1 MKAEELH
8 TLDGE
13 ELSSRLK
20 GARRELYE
28 LRFKLAVGQLD
39 DHRQIRKVR
48 KDIARILT
56 VVHARRLALVPGD
69 EFQETEPLPRAV
81 GGVPGEAGGGGEREA
96 AVEVSEAASDVLA
109 EPTSNPPHAT
119 PRSGL
124 RGDPGE
130 AGSAGTPEE
139 ETPEDVEAATEG
151 EPDPPARRS
160 RRRPAA
166 GEEGN
171 HD

>member
-1 MKAEELH
+1 VVKAEDLR

-13 ELSSRLK
+13 ELTSRLK

-56 VVHARRLALVPGD
+56 VVHARRLGEPIAVSSSALAI
-69 EFQETEPLPRAV
+69 EPLE
-81 GGVPGEAGGGGEREA
+81 GGEAGA
-96 AVEVSEAASDVLA
+96 TATAVA
-109 EPTSNPPHAT
+109 EPEVVDEVA
-119 PRSGL
+119 
-124 RGDPGE
+124 E
-130 AGSAGTPEE
+130 APALDA
-139 ETPEDVEAATEG
+139 TPEDVETVETAV
-151 EPDPPARRS
+151 EPEPEQAPAPKTS
-160 RRRPAA
+160 RRRRAA

-171 HD
+171 D

>member
-1 MKAEELH
+1 MPGVQSVKAEDLR

-13 ELSSRLK
+13 ELTSRLR

-56 VVHARRLALVPGD
+56 VVHARRLG
-69 EFQETEPLPRAV
+69 EEIMEPPVEAGPEVAV
-81 GGVPGEAGGGGEREA
+81 EQAQAVAAEPEAGEAPAEA
-96 AVEVSEAASDVLA
+96 AAG
-109 EPTSNPPHAT
+109 AT
-119 PRSGL
+119 N
-124 RGDPGE
+124 
-130 AGSAGTPEE
+130 E
-139 ETPEDVEAATEG
+139 ETPENVESDAAEA
-151 EPDPPARRS
+151 EAPARPSRRTS
-160 RRRPAA
+160 RRRAA

-171 HD
+171 D

>member
-1 MKAEELH
+1 VKAEELR

-56 VVHARRLALVPGD
+56 VVHARRLGEEIQEAPAVADLDVAVPA
-69 EFQETEPLPRAV
+69 P
-81 GGVPGEAGGGGEREA
+81 EA
-96 AVEVSEAASDVLA
+96 AVAVEEAEA
-109 EPTSNPPHAT
+109 EAPVTAT
-119 PRSGL
+119 
-124 RGDPGE
+124 DE
-130 AGSAGTPEE
+130 AVAQAAAEAPNE
-139 ETPEDVEAATEG
+139 ETPEDVETAG
-151 EPDPPARRS
+151 EAPTPAPAS
-160 RRRPAA
+160 RRTSRRKPAA
-166 GEEGN
+166 EQEN
-171 HD
+171 D